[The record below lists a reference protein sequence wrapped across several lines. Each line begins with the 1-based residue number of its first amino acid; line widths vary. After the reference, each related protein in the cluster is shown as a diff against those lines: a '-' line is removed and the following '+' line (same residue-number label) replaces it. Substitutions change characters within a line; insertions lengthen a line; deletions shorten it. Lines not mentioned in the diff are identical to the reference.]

1 MLPEDGVNFRENEF
15 RRRYD
20 AGRRGQGL
28 PETTL
33 GFAGGL
39 RNPAAADYGRSLE
52 TLCARYWK
60 PVYSYIRI
68 AWAKSNEDAKDLTQA
83 FFAWL
88 VEEDAL
94 RRYEPARGG
103 FRPYLKVLLRR
114 FVGHAERDLHRL
126 KRGGGARVFSLDGDA
141 PSLPELAGDSAAAD
155 PEKAFE
161 RVWLEEVVQ
170 QSIGRVRER
179 CIRLGKETRFRVY
192 EAFALATGPAQPS
205 YADLAGRF
213 GVTIGEVEKSL
224 YLVREEIRQEM
235 RATLAQGAGSDRE
248 LEDEWKRLLGE

>member
-1 MLPEDGVNFRENEF
+1 MNSGDTTLGGGEKTF
-15 RRRYD
+15 
-20 AGRRGQGL
+20 

-39 RNPAAADYGRSLE
+39 RNPATADYTRSLE
-52 TLCARYWK
+52 TLCSRYWK

-68 AWAKSNEDAKDLTQA
+68 AWAKSNEDAKDVTQA

-88 VEEDAL
+88 LEEDAL
-94 RRYEPARGG
+94 RKYDPARGG
-103 FRPYLKVLLRR
+103 FRAYLKVLLRR

-141 PSLPELAGDSAAAD
+141 PELPELQTGNVD
-155 PEKAFE
+155 PEKVFE
-161 RVWLEEVVQ
+161 RVWLEELVH

-179 CIRLGKETRFRVY
+179 FAGTGREERFRVY
-192 EAFALATGPAQPS
+192 EAFALGADGARPS
-205 YADLAGRF
+205 YAELAARHGMT
-213 GVTIGEVEKSL
+213 VGEVEKAL
-224 YLVREEIRQEM
+224 FLVREEIRQEM
-235 RATLAQGAGSDRE
+235 RAALARSAGSDRE

>member
-1 MLPEDGVNFRENEF
+1 MNSGDTTLGGGDKAF
-15 RRRYD
+15 
-20 AGRRGQGL
+20 

-39 RNPAAADYGRSLE
+39 RNPATADYTRSLE
-52 TLCARYWK
+52 TLCSRYWK

-68 AWAKSNEDAKDLTQA
+68 AWAKTNEDAKDLTQA

-94 RRYEPARGG
+94 RKYDPARGG
-103 FRPYLKVLLRR
+103 FRAYLKVLLRR

-141 PSLPELAGDSAAAD
+141 PRLPELQSGNVD
-155 PEKAFE
+155 PEKVFE
-161 RVWLEEVVQ
+161 RVWLEELVH

-179 CIRLGKETRFRVY
+179 FVRSGRENRFRAY
-192 EAFALATGPAQPS
+192 EAFALASDGERPS
-205 YADLAGRF
+205 YAEVASRTGMT
-213 GVTIGEVEKSL
+213 VGEVEKAL
-224 YLVREEIRQEM
+224 FVVREEIRQEM
-235 RATLAQGAGSDRE
+235 REALARSAGSDRE

>member
-1 MLPEDGVNFRENEF
+1 MNSGDTTLGGGEKAF
-15 RRRYD
+15 
-20 AGRRGQGL
+20 

-39 RNPAAADYGRSLE
+39 RNPATADYTRSLE
-52 TLCARYWK
+52 TLCTRYWK

-68 AWAKSNEDAKDLTQA
+68 AWAKTNEDAKDLTQA

-94 RRYEPARGG
+94 RKYDPAKGG
-103 FRPYLKVLLRR
+103 FRAYLKVLLRR

-126 KRGGGARVFSLDGDA
+126 KRGGGARTFSLDGDA
-141 PSLPELAGDSAAAD
+141 PQLPELQSGNVD
-155 PEKAFE
+155 PEKVFE
-161 RVWLEEVVQ
+161 RVWLEELVH

-179 CIRLGKETRFRVY
+179 FVRSGREARFRAY
-192 EAFALATGPAQPS
+192 EAFALAAEGERPS
-205 YADLAGRF
+205 YADIATRHGLT
-213 GVTIGEVEKSL
+213 VGEVEKAL
-224 YLVREEIRQEM
+224 FLVREEIRQEM
-235 RATLAQGAGSDRE
+235 REALARSAGSDRE

>member
-1 MLPEDGVNFRENEF
+1 MNSGDTTLGGGDKAF
-15 RRRYD
+15 
-20 AGRRGQGL
+20 

-39 RNPAAADYGRSLE
+39 RNPATADYSRSME
-52 TLCARYWK
+52 TLCSRYWK

-68 AWAKSNEDAKDLTQA
+68 AWAKSNEDAKDVTQA

-88 VEEDAL
+88 VEEEAL
-94 RRYEPARGG
+94 RKYDPERGG
-103 FRPYLKVLLRR
+103 FRAYLKVLLRR

-141 PSLPELAGDSAAAD
+141 PQLPELQTANVD
-155 PEKAFE
+155 PETVFE
-161 RVWLEEVVQ
+161 RVWLEEIVH

-179 CIRLGKETRFRVY
+179 FVRSGREDRFRVY
-192 EAFALATGPAQPS
+192 EAFALGADPERPS
-205 YADLAGRF
+205 YADLAARHGLT
-213 GVTIGEVEKSL
+213 VGEVEKAL
-224 YLVREEIRQEM
+224 FLVREEIRQEM
-235 RATLAQGAGSDRE
+235 RAALARSAGSDRE

>member
-1 MLPEDGVNFRENEF
+1 MNSGGDTTLGGAEKAF
-15 RRRYD
+15 
-20 AGRRGQGL
+20 

-39 RNPAAADYGRSLE
+39 RNPAASDYGRSLE

-114 FVGHAERDLHRL
+114 FVGHAERDLQRL

-141 PSLPELAGDSAAAD
+141 PLLPELAGDPSAAD
-155 PEKAFE
+155 PEKVFE
-161 RVWLEEVVQ
+161 RVWLEEIVQ
-170 QSIGRVRER
+170 QSIGKVRER
-179 CIRLGKETRFRVY
+179 CLREGKETRFRLY
-192 EAFALATGPAQPS
+192 EAFALAPDPNPPS
-205 YADLAGRF
+205 YAELAARF
-213 GVTIGEVEKSL
+213 GVALGEVEKSL
-224 YLVREEIRQEM
+224 YLVREDIREEM
-235 RATLAQGAGSDRE
+235 RSALAQGAGSERE
-248 LEDEWKRLLGE
+248 VDDDWQRLLGG

>member
-1 MLPEDGVNFRENEF
+1 MNSGDTTLGGGDKAF
-15 RRRYD
+15 
-20 AGRRGQGL
+20 

-39 RNPAAADYGRSLE
+39 RNPATADYTRSLE
-52 TLCARYWK
+52 TLCSRYWK

-68 AWAKSNEDAKDLTQA
+68 AWAKTNEDAKDLTQA
-83 FFAWL
+83 FFAGL

-94 RRYEPARGG
+94 RKYDPARGG
-103 FRPYLKVLLRR
+103 FRAYLKVLLRR

-141 PSLPELAGDSAAAD
+141 PQLPELQSGNVD
-155 PEKAFE
+155 PEKVFE
-161 RVWLEEVVQ
+161 RVWLEELVH

-179 CIRLGKETRFRVY
+179 FVRSGRENRFRAY
-192 EAFALATGPAQPS
+192 EAFALASDGERPS
-205 YADLAGRF
+205 YAEVAGRT
-213 GVTIGEVEKSL
+213 GMTVGEVEKAL
-224 YLVREEIRQEM
+224 FVVREEIRQEM
-235 RATLAQGAGSDRE
+235 REALARSAGSDRE

>member
-1 MLPEDGVNFRENEF
+1 MNSGGDTTLGGGEKAF
-15 RRRYD
+15 
-20 AGRRGQGL
+20 

-60 PVYSYIRI
+60 PVYSYLRI

-83 FFAWL
+83 FFTWL
-88 VEEDAL
+88 LEEDAL
-94 RRYEPARGG
+94 RRYEPEKGG

-141 PSLPELAGDSAAAD
+141 PLLPELSGNAAGAD
-155 PEKAFE
+155 PEKVFE
-161 RVWLEEVVQ
+161 RVWLEGLVQ

-179 CIRLGKETRFRVY
+179 FARSGKETRFRLY
-192 EAFALATGPAQPS
+192 EAFALGSAPEPPS
-205 YADLAGRF
+205 YAELASTF
-213 GVTIGEVEKSL
+213 GVSLGDVEKSL
-224 YLVREEIRQEM
+224 YLVREEIRQEL
-235 RATLAQGAGSDRE
+235 RAAIAQSAGSDQE
-248 LEDEWKRLLGE
+248 VDDEWKRLLGQ

>member
-1 MLPEDGVNFRENEF
+1 MNSGDTTLGGGDKAF
-15 RRRYD
+15 
-20 AGRRGQGL
+20 

-39 RNPAAADYGRSLE
+39 RNPATADYTRSLE
-52 TLCARYWK
+52 TLCSRYWK

-68 AWAKSNEDAKDLTQA
+68 AWAKSNEDAKDVTQA

-88 VEEDAL
+88 LEEDAL
-94 RRYEPARGG
+94 RKYDPARGG
-103 FRPYLKVLLRR
+103 FRAYLKVLLRR

-141 PSLPELAGDSAAAD
+141 PQLPELQSGNVD
-155 PEKAFE
+155 PEKVFE
-161 RVWLEEVVQ
+161 RVWLEELVQ

-179 CIRLGKETRFRVY
+179 FVQSGREARFRAY
-192 EAFALATGPAQPS
+192 EAFALASDGQRPS
-205 YADLAGRF
+205 YAEIAARHGLT
-213 GVTIGEVEKSL
+213 VGEVEKAL
-224 YLVREEIRQEM
+224 FLVREEIRQEL
-235 RATLAQGAGSDRE
+235 RASLARSAGSDRE

>member
-1 MLPEDGVNFRENEF
+1 MNSGGDTTLGGGDKSF
-15 RRRYD
+15 
-20 AGRRGQGL
+20 

-39 RNPAAADYGRSLE
+39 RDPAASDYGRSLE

-94 RRYEPARGG
+94 RRYDPGRGG

-114 FVGHAERDLHRL
+114 FVGHAERDLRRI
-126 KRGGGARVFSLDGDA
+126 KRGGGAHIFSLEGDA
-141 PSLPELAGDSAAAD
+141 PTLPELAGDPAAAD
-155 PEKAFE
+155 PEKVFE
-161 RVWLEEVVQ
+161 RVWLEGVVQ

-179 CIRLGKETRFRVY
+179 SLRQGKEARFRIY

-205 YADLAGRF
+205 YAELAERF
-213 GVTIGEVEKSL
+213 GVPVGEVEKSL

-235 RATLAQGAGSDRE
+235 RAALAQGAGSDRE
-248 LEDEWKRLLGE
+248 VEDEWKRLLGG

>member
-1 MLPEDGVNFRENEF
+1 MNSGGDTTLGGGDKAF
-15 RRRYD
+15 
-20 AGRRGQGL
+20 

-60 PVYSYIRI
+60 PVYSYLRI

-83 FFAWL
+83 FFTWL
-88 VEEDAL
+88 LEDDAL
-94 RRYEPARGG
+94 RRYEPERGG

-114 FVGHAERDLHRL
+114 FVGHVERDLHRL

-141 PSLPELAGDSAAAD
+141 PTLPELSGNAAAD
-155 PEKAFE
+155 PEKVFE
-161 RVWLEEVVQ
+161 RVWLEELVQ
-170 QSIGRVRER
+170 QAIGRVRER
-179 CIRLGKETRFRVY
+179 FAGPGKEQRFRLY
-192 EAFALATGPAQPS
+192 ETFALGSGPEAPS
-205 YADLAGRF
+205 YADLASRF
-213 GVTIGEVEKSL
+213 GVSVGEVEKSL
-224 YLVREEIRQEM
+224 HLVREEIRQEL
-235 RATLAQGAGSDRE
+235 RSAIAQSAGSDRE

>member
-1 MLPEDGVNFRENEF
+1 MNSGDTTLGGGEKAF
-15 RRRYD
+15 
-20 AGRRGQGL
+20 

-39 RNPAAADYGRSLE
+39 RNPATADYARSLD

-94 RRYEPARGG
+94 RRYDAGRGG
-103 FRPYLKVLLRR
+103 FRAYLKVLLRR
-114 FVGHAERDLHRL
+114 FVGHAERDLQRL

-141 PSLPELAGDSAAAD
+141 PNLPELQGDPAGVD
-155 PEKAFE
+155 PEKVFE
-161 RVWLEEVVQ
+161 RVWLEDLVQ

-179 CIRLGKETRFRVY
+179 CVRSGRDTKFRLY
-192 EAFALATGPAQPS
+192 EAFALGTDEARPS
-205 YADLAGRF
+205 YAELATRF
-213 GVTIGEVEKSL
+213 AVAVAEVEKSL
-224 YLVREEIRQEM
+224 YLVREEIRQEL
-235 RATLAQGAGSDRE
+235 RSALARSAGSDRE

>member
-1 MLPEDGVNFRENEF
+1 MTSGGDTTLGGDDKVF
-15 RRRYD
+15 
-20 AGRRGQGL
+20 

-33 GFAGGL
+33 GFSGGL
-39 RNPAAADYGRSLE
+39 RNPAAADYGRSME

-60 PVYSYIRI
+60 PVYSYLRI

-83 FFAWL
+83 FFTWL
-88 VEEDAL
+88 LEEDAL
-94 RRYEPARGG
+94 RRYEPEKGG

-141 PSLPELAGDSAAAD
+141 PSLPELTGNATAAD

-161 RVWLEEVVQ
+161 RVWLEELVQ

-179 CIRLGKETRFRVY
+179 SVRSGKESRFRFY
-192 EAFALATGPAQPS
+192 EAFALGTGPEQPS
-205 YADLAGRF
+205 YADLSSRF
-213 GVTIGEVEKSL
+213 GLTVGEVEKAL
-224 YLVREEIRQEM
+224 YLVREEIRQELRSM
-235 RATLAQGAGSDRE
+235 LAQGSGSDRE
-248 LEDEWKRLLGE
+248 VEDEWKRLLGE